1 MYMYMLSWLHYHF
14 MLSWLHTLYYRTVCL
29 RTEGYQ
35 PIDLKVLVDR
45 AISCSEQRCLGPI
58 LLAERNFSTVDSSQK
73 KDSIATLV
81 AGSNSLSLATSF
93 SVEVKDFMVA
103 METYV
108 PASLKGL
115 SLHSGGLINFKHV
128 GGLAAAKQTLQETLL
143 WPSKVN
149 KLYTQNMYII
159 IKVIHVHL
167 VLRKMFNLFTCTYT
181 IFI

>member
-1 MYMYMLSWLHYHF
+1 MLSWLHYF
-14 MLSWLHTLYYRTVCL
+14 MLSWLHTSYYRTVCL

-45 AISCSEQRCLGPI
+45 AISCAEQRCLGPI
-58 LLAERNFSTVDSSQK
+58 LLAERNFSTVDSLQTSQK

-149 KLYTQNMYII
+149 TLYTQNMYMYII
-159 IKVIHVHL
+159 IKVIQVHL
-167 VLRKMFNLFTCTYT
+167 LISKLLNIFTCT